1 MDTQEGSFFTTY
13 ILATAI
19 LFVVAVYFT
28 YILVRQ
34 HKQNLRLAKQ
44 KLTSEIKASEA
55 ERSAIA
61 TELHNDIA
69 PHLIGIKMRLASIEG
84 LSDHPQVEACNHAI
98 SECVKQIKNLSRA
111 ISPIS
116 IYMLNFKEGIRYFIE
131 QHGYNEMMNI
141 EIIDET
147 TVDLGKEANNQV
159 YRILQEIVLNTIKHA
174 QAKDL
179 VIEISETEKEL
190 LIRTQDNGVGFTFA
204 DNKRKKM
211 SGMGLLSIENRI
223 DYLNGTLIVNSEAKS
238 GAQYNIRIPKS
249 MLG

>member
-1 MDTQEGSFFTTY
+1 
-13 ILATAI
+13 
-19 LFVVAVYFT
+19 
-28 YILVRQ
+28 
-34 HKQNLRLAKQ
+34 
-44 KLTSEIKASEA
+44 
-55 ERSAIA
+55 
-61 TELHNDIA
+61 
-69 PHLIGIKMRLASIEG
+69 
-84 LSDHPQVEACNHAI
+84 
-98 SECVKQIKNLSRA
+98 
-111 ISPIS
+111 
-116 IYMLNFKEGIRYFIE
+116 MLNFKEGIRYFIE

-147 TVDLGKEANNQV
+147 IVDLGKEANNQV

>member
-1 MDTQEGSFFTTY
+1 
-13 ILATAI
+13 
-19 LFVVAVYFT
+19 
-28 YILVRQ
+28 
-34 HKQNLRLAKQ
+34 
-44 KLTSEIKASEA
+44 
-55 ERSAIA
+55 
-61 TELHNDIA
+61 
-69 PHLIGIKMRLASIEG
+69 MRLASIEE

-147 TVDLGKEANNQV
+147 IVDLGKEANNQV
-159 YRILQEIVLNTIKHA
+159 YRILQEIVLNTVKHA

-190 LIRTQDNGVGFTFA
+190 LIRTEDNGIGFSRS
-204 DNKRKKM
+204 NVKLKKM
-211 SGMGLLSIENRI
+211 SGLGLLSIENRI

>member
-1 MDTQEGSFFTTY
+1 MDSQEGSFFTTY
-13 ILATAI
+13 ILTTLI
-19 LFVVAVYFT
+19 LFFVAVYFV
-28 YILVRQ
+28 YILIRQ

-69 PHLIGIKMRLASIEG
+69 PHLIGIKMRLGSIEG

-98 SECVKQIKNLSRA
+98 SECVKQIKNLSRS
-111 ISPIS
+111 ISPVS

-131 QHGYNEMMNI
+131 QHGYNELMNI
-141 EIIDET
+141 EIIDDT
-147 TVDLGKEANNQV
+147 YVDLEKEANNQV
-159 YRILQEIVLNTIKHA
+159 YRILQEIVLNTVKHA

-179 VIEISETEKEL
+179 AIEISETEKEL
-190 LIRTQDNGVGFTFA
+190 LIRTEDNGIGFSRT
-204 DNKRKKM
+204 NVKMKKM
-211 SGMGLLSIENRI
+211 SSLGLLSIENRV
-223 DYLNGTLIVNSEAKS
+223 DYLGGTLIVNTENKT
-238 GAQYNIRIPKS
+238 GTQYNIRIPKK